1 MGSPMGSMPN
11 LPMLTESLLS
21 EGAPSVPAKV
31 PPQRIA
37 LLDNAKAALI
47 YCVVLYHIA
56 VVYTGADRPESP
68 LPYASGFLMLLK
80 PVVMPGFCL
89 ISGHVS
95 RATLL
100 PKHTRGLYQLVA
112 TYVLF
117 QTLFYLNDMWSFR
130 LNGFA
135 FPTLPV
141 QLFAPPRPAVT
152 WFLVAIVLW
161 RMTLPGFVLM
171 RRPLAFSLLLGLG
184 SLSMDVG
191 LNYQNLLSFLPYFIG
206 GHLLPASAWDVL
218 GRRVL
223 RRSLAASF
231 VGTTLS
237 LLLFSAYGGQH
248 FEHAFLAS
256 CVNYGC
262 FTGALPNT
270 SEGCAN
276 TTQLLLRIVFYVASV
291 PLLAGFFCVLPRRGG
306 FWSYPGYMSMYIYLL
321 HPLII
326 SNPLIMRASFDWLTL
341 AYGRKTNVWDP
352 ATAPSAVAIM
362 PCAALLV
369 TLLLSLPPTRSLFR
383 MAVEPKLA
391 WLFAPGSSSG
401 SGSGALV
408 RPVATP
414 QQ

>member
-1 MGSPMGSMPN
+1 VLSGWYGSLAAAREFAEVARDSPGMWRAWRGAEDKTAAQRDSQNASPVHSTHPEGTMGSPLGSMPN
-11 LPMLTESLLS
+11 LPNLTEALLS
-21 EGAPSVPAKV
+21 QGAGAPSVPAKA
-31 PPQRIA
+31 PPRRIA

-68 LPYASGFLMLLK
+68 VPYASGFLMLLK

-161 RMTLPGFVLM
+161 RMTLPGFALM

-184 SLSMDVG
+184 SLYVDVG

-206 GHLLPASAWDVL
+206 GHLLPASAWGVL
-218 GRRVL
+218 GRPAL
-223 RRSLAASF
+223 RLGLAASF
-231 VGTTLS
+231 VATTLG
-237 LLLFSAYGGQH
+237 LAIFSAHGGER
-248 FEHAFLAS
+248 FEES
-256 CVNYGC
+256 
-262 FTGALPNT
+262 
-270 SEGCAN
+270 
-276 TTQLLLRIVFYVASV
+276 R
-291 PLLAGFFCVLPRRGG
+291 
-306 FWSYPGYMSMYIYLL
+306 
-321 HPLII
+321 
-326 SNPLIMRASFDWLTL
+326 
-341 AYGRKTNVWDP
+341 
-352 ATAPSAVAIM
+352 
-362 PCAALLV
+362 
-369 TLLLSLPPTRSLFR
+369 
-383 MAVEPKLA
+383 
-391 WLFAPGSSSG
+391 PGST
-401 SGSGALV
+401 L
-408 RPVATP
+408 TP
-414 QQ
+414 NP

>member
-1 MGSPMGSMPN
+1 
-11 LPMLTESLLS
+11 
-21 EGAPSVPAKV
+21 
-31 PPQRIA
+31 
-37 LLDNAKAALI
+37 
-47 YCVVLYHIA
+47 
-56 VVYTGADRPESP
+56 
-68 LPYASGFLMLLK
+68 
-80 PVVMPGFCL
+80 
-89 ISGHVS
+89 
-95 RATLL
+95 
-100 PKHTRGLYQLVA
+100 
-112 TYVLF
+112 
-117 QTLFYLNDMWSFR
+117 
-130 LNGFA
+130 
-135 FPTLPV
+135 
-141 QLFAPPRPAVT
+141 
-152 WFLVAIVLW
+152 
-161 RMTLPGFVLM
+161 M

-184 SLSMDVG
+184 SLSMDAG

-362 PCAALLV
+362 PCAAPPLH
-369 TLLLSLPPTRSLFR
+369 LSLSAPAPLPTSLPVPLYHPAGAPRCSSHCSSRSHQHAR
-383 MAVEPKLA
+383 SSV
-391 WLFAPGSSSG
+391 WLSNPSSRGSSPPAAAAAAAAVRWSG
-401 SGSGALV
+401 RWRRLNNNSTRRRRKRGWRQRL
-408 RPVATP
+408 
-414 QQ
+414 

>member
-1 MGSPMGSMPN
+1 MPDGLPGTRRKFRFAFPSDTLLRDDEEYAAAQRESQNASPVHSTHPEGTMGSPLGSMPN
-11 LPMLTESLLS
+11 LPNLTEALLS
-21 EGAPSVPAKV
+21 QGAGTPLPAKA
-31 PPQRIA
+31 PPRRIA

-68 LPYASGFLMLLK
+68 VAYASGFLMLLK

-161 RMTLPGFVLM
+161 RMTLPGFALM

-184 SLSMDVG
+184 SLYIDVG
-191 LNYQNLLSFLPYFIG
+191 LNYQNLLSFLP
-206 GHLLPASAWDVL
+206 
-218 GRRVL
+218 
-223 RRSLAASF
+223 
-231 VGTTLS
+231 
-237 LLLFSAYGGQH
+237 
-248 FEHAFLAS
+248 
-256 CVNYGC
+256 
-262 FTGALPNT
+262 
-270 SEGCAN
+270 
-276 TTQLLLRIVFYVASV
+276 
-291 PLLAGFFCVLPRRGG
+291 
-306 FWSYPGYMSMYIYLL
+306 
-321 HPLII
+321 
-326 SNPLIMRASFDWLTL
+326 
-341 AYGRKTNVWDP
+341 
-352 ATAPSAVAIM
+352 
-362 PCAALLV
+362 
-369 TLLLSLPPTRSLFR
+369 
-383 MAVEPKLA
+383 
-391 WLFAPGSSSG
+391 
-401 SGSGALV
+401 
-408 RPVATP
+408 
-414 QQ
+414 

>member
-1 MGSPMGSMPN
+1 
-11 LPMLTESLLS
+11 
-21 EGAPSVPAKV
+21 
-31 PPQRIA
+31 
-37 LLDNAKAALI
+37 
-47 YCVVLYHIA
+47 
-56 VVYTGADRPESP
+56 
-68 LPYASGFLMLLK
+68 
-80 PVVMPGFCL
+80 
-89 ISGHVS
+89 
-95 RATLL
+95 
-100 PKHTRGLYQLVA
+100 
-112 TYVLF
+112 
-117 QTLFYLNDMWSFR
+117 
-130 LNGFA
+130 
-135 FPTLPV
+135 
-141 QLFAPPRPAVT
+141 
-152 WFLVAIVLW
+152 
-161 RMTLPGFVLM
+161 M

-362 PCAALLV
+362 PCAAPPLHLSLSAPAPLPLRPCTSPYLSTGTSLPPRRCAALLV